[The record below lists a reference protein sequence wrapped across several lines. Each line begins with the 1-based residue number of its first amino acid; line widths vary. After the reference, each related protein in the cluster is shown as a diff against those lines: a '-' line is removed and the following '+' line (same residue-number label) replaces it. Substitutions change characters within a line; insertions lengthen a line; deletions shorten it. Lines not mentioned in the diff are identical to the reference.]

1 MIYDVAALP
10 EQVMYRTMKEMYNE
24 LGTSAPEDMIFMH
37 YPGVGSRGTVLWKDR
52 GRLVAVTI
60 KLVSDEWKEQYEKEL
75 HRGEMFCLYASRRVA
90 KAPHL
95 LNSIRY
101 HCGGHASI
109 GNVCMEKELRNSFPK
124 FGKINAPPRL

>member
-60 KLVSDEWKEQYEKEL
+60 KLVSA
-75 HRGEMFCLYASRRVA
+75 H
-90 KAPHL
+90 
-95 LNSIRY
+95 
-101 HCGGHASI
+101 
-109 GNVCMEKELRNSFPK
+109 ELRDATYEARDLNAAMMENEFLMK
-124 FGKINAPPRL
+124 TKVKGKRYKNVHQFFTAVKEYKARL

>member
-60 KLVSDEWKEQYEKEL
+60 KLVSDEWKEQYEKEV
-75 HRGEMFCLYASRRVA
+75 HRGEMFSLSASRRFA

-101 HCGGHASI
+101 HFGNASCW
-109 GNVCMEKELRNSFPK
+109 NVTMEKELRNSFPK
-124 FGKINAPPRL
+124 FGKINAPSRL